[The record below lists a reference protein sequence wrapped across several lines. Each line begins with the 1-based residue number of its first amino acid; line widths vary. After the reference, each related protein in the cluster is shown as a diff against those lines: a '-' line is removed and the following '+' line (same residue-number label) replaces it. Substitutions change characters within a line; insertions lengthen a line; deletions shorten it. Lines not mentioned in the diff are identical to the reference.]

1 MAIKRLQFGPKAA
14 DDHHAELKWEA
25 DVVIAGGAVAGAS
38 MTHALAEYGLSS
50 VVLERKLKVPEINR
64 GDVLQPLSLQFLDRW
79 AVYSY
84 IEDMGGFPLYEWNFY
99 NPRIGHLATWNFSS
113 LPCTFN
119 HQTILRH
126 VRIHEALYAAME
138 PKSDLINA
146 QRGAVVS
153 GVLIDDAT
161 DAVVGLTGKQG
172 DRSFEAKGRVVVAAD
187 GMRSKLRDFLG
198 IGQEER
204 YTYDHEYLMLTT
216 PRPDVPE
223 MDRKGV
229 QYIGRH
235 GLVVLIPLD
244 GGEEIRVPVQIPLG
258 SLSEW
263 RDLGPSELRHR
274 LVLRAP
280 ILEHVD
286 TDVAMDK
293 LAHSYPV
300 HWRHS
305 DAYVRRNVCLIGEAA
320 RTVHPT
326 TAQGM
331 NMAILDAEVL
341 AAVIKRCFAKD
352 GVCDDTLNLYER
364 SRRPIAETVM
374 DTSHHQTLHHT
385 ACGVWH
391 DIWGAR
397 MYRWSED
404 EAMKRD
410 ISMSIAGLKNPTSK
424 DLKILE
430 EAGIAA

>member
-1 MAIKRLQFGPKAA
+1 MAIKRLPLGSNTVH
-14 DDHHAELKWEA
+14 DDSAELVWEA
-25 DVVIAGGAVAGAS
+25 DVIIAGGAVAGAS
-38 MTHALAEYGLSS
+38 MAHALAEYGLSS
-50 VVLERKLKVPEINR
+50 VVLERKNKIPEINR

-79 AVYSY
+79 GIYPY

-99 NPRIGHLATWNFSS
+99 NPRVGHLATWNFSS
-113 LPCTFN
+113 LPGAFN

-126 VRIHEALYAAME
+126 VRIHEALYASME
-138 PKSDLINA
+138 PKADLINA
-146 QRGAVVS
+146 QRGAVVN

-161 DAVVGLTGKQG
+161 ELVVGVTGNKGGQT
-172 DRSFEAKGRVVVAAD
+172 FEAKGRVVVAAD
-187 GMRSKLRDFLG
+187 GPRSKLRDFLG
-198 IGQEER
+198 IAQEER

-244 GGEEIRVPVQIPLG
+244 GGEEIRVPVQIPSG

-263 RDLGPSELRHR
+263 RDLGPEELRHR

-286 TDVAMDK
+286 TSVAMDK

-300 HWRHS
+300 SWRHS
-305 DAYVRRNVCLIGEAA
+305 DAYVKRHVCLIGEAA

-331 NMAILDAEVL
+331 NMAILDAEIL
-341 AAVIKRCFAKD
+341 AAVIKRCLVKD
-352 GVCDDTLNLYER
+352 GVSDETLKLYER
-364 SRRPIAETVM
+364 SRRPIAESVM
-374 DTSHHQTLHHT
+374 DTSHYQTLHHT

-404 EAMKRD
+404 EDVKRD